1 MQRNSTKIVYI
12 ILVLFFLVSSY
23 RYEALAQPVNKETD
37 AYVILLHGLGQSKRS
52 MEKIGKSLSS
62 LGYRVVNV
70 GYPST
75 KYPIEFLADDI
86 LNDIIERYSKNPQ
99 SKIHFVTHSMGG
111 IVVRYYLKNHKLS
124 NLGRVVMISPPNQG
138 SEIVDSLGDSYFFKK
153 LNGPAGRQ
161 LGTDK
166 HSVPLSL
173 GSVDFEL
180 GVIAGNRSFN
190 PLYSIIVPGPDD
202 GVVSV
207 ERTKVTGMKDFLL
220 LPQTHAFIM
229 KSEDVIRQVIYFL
242 EHGVFKK
249 EAQ

>member
-1 MQRNSTKIVYI
+1 MQKNLIKALNI
-12 ILVLFFLVSSY
+12 ILGLFFLVSSFIY
-23 RYEALAQPVNKETD
+23 VVLAQPENQEKD

-52 MEKIGKSLSS
+52 MEKIGKGLSS

-75 KYPIEFLADDI
+75 KYPIEYLADDI
-86 LNDIIERYSKNPQ
+86 LNNIVERYRENPQ

-111 IVVRYYLKNHKLS
+111 IVVRYYLKKHKLP

-138 SEIVDSLGDSYFFKK
+138 SELVDSLGDSYFFKK

-166 HSVPLSL
+166 NSVPLRL

-207 ERTKVTGMKDFLL
+207 ERTKVAGMKDFVL

-229 KSEDVIRQVIYFL
+229 KSEDVIQQVIYFL
-242 EHGVFKK
+242 EHGAFRK

>member
-1 MQRNSTKIVYI
+1 MQRSSIKIVGI
-12 ILVLFFLVSSY
+12 ILALFFLVSSY
-23 RYEALAQPVNKETD
+23 RYEALIQPVNQKTE

-52 MEKIGKSLSS
+52 MEKIGKRLSS
-62 LGYRVVNV
+62 HGFRVVNV

-75 KYPIEFLADDI
+75 KYPIEYLADDI
-86 LNDIIERYSKNPQ
+86 LNDIINRYSKNPP

-111 IVVRYYLKNHKLS
+111 IVVRYYLKNHKLP

-138 SEIVDSLGDSYFFKK
+138 SELVDSLGDSYVFKK

-173 GSVDFEL
+173 GPVDFEL
-180 GVIAGNRSFN
+180 GVIAGNRTFN

-202 GVVSV
+202 GVVAV
-207 ERTKVTGMKDFLL
+207 ERTKVAGMKDFLL

-229 KSEDVIRQVIYFL
+229 KSEDVIQQVIYFL
-242 EHGVFKK
+242 EHGVFRK